1 MPNFN
6 MVLTASGA
14 ELLAG
19 AIVGTEL
26 TFTAIVLGD
35 GVYDGAET
43 DAAALASERL
53 RLPITSIRRQGNAVS
68 LRAAMRYEDAGE
80 GFVWRELGVLAR
92 DPAGG
97 ADVLYSYANSGNQ
110 ADTIPAAGA
119 ATVLEKI
126 INVKALVASAA
137 SVTAVVDSSL
147 VYLTQV
153 DLDAHDADPGA
164 NPAAIGAHD
173 ENPEAHDLRF
183 LGKADLVDGKVP
195 AEQLPAMEYE
205 PLGSVAA
212 HDRDPMAHDGMLSG
226 VNATLANHEARITR
240 LEDSLFNDI
249 TGNPH
254 TYGFDSLTGITV
266 VSGCWNKNKARLEC

>member
-97 ADVLYSYANSGNQ
+97 ADVLYSYANAGNQ

-153 DLDAHDADPGA
+153 DLDAHDADQ
-164 NPAAIGAHD
+164 NAHAELIAVHNSD
-173 ENPEAHDLRF
+173 GDAHSVIMRQ
-183 LGKADLVDGKVP
+183 KADLGANGKLVDWELGDIDCGYFDEAAADPVALHDQSPTVHMRMAVDGNTAAP
-195 AEQLPAMEYE
+195 ADT
-205 PLGSVAA
+205 S
-212 HDRDPMAHDGMLSG
+212 
-226 VNATLANHEARITR
+226 ATLEEHVVNPLAHQNID
-240 LEDSLFNDI
+240 LD
-249 TGNPH
+249 GNE
-254 TYGFDSLTGITV
+254 
-266 VSGCWNKNKARLEC
+266 N